1 MAHKVSVRRFWE
13 LNRGSFRLTKINGET
28 RTANQHSKYNFI
40 FTKKNNVYRNVS
52 ERTYTCIEQ
61 DLHAKIPF

>member
-28 RTANQHSKYNFI
+28 GTANQHSKYNFI
-40 FTKKNNVYRNVS
+40 FTKKNNVYRNVP

-61 DLHAKIPF
+61 DLHVKTPF